1 MYNFFISLFKNIKIR
16 GQIYHYYRINL
27 RIFYISD
34 IMKISLT
41 SGNAEGPTMLNA
53 FDNALLNAGIGDIN
67 LIKVS
72 SIIPPGSELVELP
85 KFRPGEMINTVLSY
99 VSSDNEGDLLCAVI
113 AVAIS
118 QDGGCVVEHSDI
130 NKNPEKV
137 KAEATF
143 MVKNMMQIRKK
154 PIQKIIIEYEVHSV
168 KKQGAA
174 VAALVY
180 LNKS

>member
-1 MYNFFISLFKNIKIR
+1 
-16 GQIYHYYRINL
+16 
-27 RIFYISD
+27 
-34 IMKISLT
+34 MKISLT

-53 FDNALLNAGIGDIN
+53 FDNALLDAGIGDIN

-72 SIIPPGSELVELP
+72 SILPPGSEVVELP
-85 KFRPGEMINTVLSY
+85 KFRAGEMIKTVLSY
-99 VSSDNEGDLLCAVI
+99 ISSDNVGDLLTAVI

-118 QDGGCVVEHSDI
+118 QDLGCVVEHCGV
-130 NKNPEKV
+130 NKDFEKV
-137 KAEATF
+137 TEEATD

-154 PIQKIIIEYEVHSV
+154 PIEKIIIEYKVHNV

-180 LNKS
+180 LNDQNK